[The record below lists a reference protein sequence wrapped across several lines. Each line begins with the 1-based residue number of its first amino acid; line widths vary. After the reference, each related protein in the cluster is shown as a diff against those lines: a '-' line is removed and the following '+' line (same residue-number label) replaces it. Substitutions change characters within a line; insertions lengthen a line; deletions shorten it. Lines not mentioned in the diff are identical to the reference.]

1 MDNSSK
7 HPQPGELIIN
17 NDYLEQKKNP
27 PSEIKIIEWNIE
39 RGMVIDGILEEL
51 EKLDADIL
59 LIQEIDIDCERSKR
73 VNCLTK
79 IAEKLKMSY
88 AYVSEFCELY
98 DPVRKEKDQG
108 GGVHGNAIFSKYV
121 IDKEKTIAIKHKYQP
136 VNWEKEGYSRKEPR
150 KGDRYFLASMIQ
162 VEKNIYIDVY
172 SIHLEVFCGITGRI
186 EQFSDVP
193 LYTENRKKLV
203 NENDKLIQVIG
214 GDLNTMAHGVAR
226 FSPKYCGNDW
236 MRLILIILQK
246 INYLKIGK
254 LITIGKSEGKWWLD
268 NAFCGGEKAVN
279 NLKSWKF
286 SEDICQNYKY
296 FEGFKDPWEVD
307 KDFTHQDWIWYYGK
321 LDWLFTRNGTLVD
334 KFIGNHDYS
343 LSDHKYL
350 GVIIKVKE

>member
-17 NDYLEQKKNP
+17 NDYLEPKINP
-27 PSEIKIIEWNIE
+27 SSELKIIEWNIE
-39 RGMVIDGILEEL
+39 RGMVMDGILKEL
-51 EKLDADIL
+51 EKINADIL

-73 VNCLTK
+73 IDCLTK
-79 IAEKLKMSY
+79 IAERLKMSY

-98 DPVRKEKDQG
+98 DKVRKEKDQG
-108 GGVHGNAIFSKYV
+108 GGVHGNAIFSKFT

-150 KGDRYFLASMIQ
+150 KGDRYFIASMIQ
-162 VEKNIYIDVY
+162 ISKDIYIDVY

-193 LYTENRKKLV
+193 LYAEERKKLV
-203 NENDKLIQVIG
+203 NNNDKLIQIIG

-236 MRLILIILQK
+236 MRLI
-246 INYLKIGK
+246 
-254 LITIGKSEGKWWLD
+254 TIGKSEGKWWLD
-268 NAFCGGEKAVN
+268 NAFCGGDKAVN
-279 NLKSWKF
+279 NLKSWGFTEDVYEKYKF
-286 SEDICQNYKY
+286 
-296 FEGFKDPWEVD
+296 FEGFIDPWDVD

-321 LDWLFTRNGTLVD
+321 LDWLFVRNGNIID
-334 KFIGNHDYS
+334 KFIGNNDYS

-350 GVIIKVKE
+350 GVIIKIDIDKK

>member
-7 HPQPGELIIN
+7 LPKPGELIIN
-17 NDYLEQKKNP
+17 NDYLKKKENEL
-27 PSEIKIIEWNIE
+27 SEIKIIEWNIE
-39 RGMVIDGILEEL
+39 RGYEINGILNEL

-73 VNCLTK
+73 INCLTK

-98 DPVRKEKDQG
+98 DNVRKEKDQG
-108 GGVHGNAIFSKYV
+108 GGVHGNAIFSKFI
-121 IDKEKTIAIKHKYQP
+121 IDKDKTVAIKHKYQP
-136 VNWEKEGYSRKEPR
+136 VIWEKEGYSRKEPR
-150 KGDRYFLASMIQ
+150 KGDRYFLASMIE
-162 VEKNIYIDVY
+162 VAKNTYIDVY

-186 EQFSDVP
+186 QQFSDVP
-193 LYTENRKKLV
+193 LYANNRQKLV

-236 MRLILIILQK
+236 MRLI
-246 INYLKIGK
+246 
-254 LITIGKSEGKWWLD
+254 TIGKSEGKWWLD
-268 NAFCGGEKAVN
+268 NAFCGGNTAVE
-279 NLKSWKF
+279 NLKWWGF
-286 SEDICQNYKY
+286 TEDVYKNYEY

-307 KDFTHQDWIWYYGK
+307 KDFTHKDWIWYNGK
-321 LDWLFTRNGTLVD
+321 LDWLFFRGCEIVD
-334 KFIGNHDYS
+334 KFIGNNDYT

-350 GVIIKVKE
+350 GILIKINEKKE